1 MPVAACLIVKDGAA
15 SLARCLASVSGLV
28 DEIVV
33 YDTGSTDDSIAIAR
47 SGGALVVEGSW
58 GEDFAQARN
67 AALTGVST
75 DWVLSIDADEFVDA
89 ADPSRLRAFLD
100 DLDAAGAARAGGA
113 GGGTGPVGVLA
124 VQRRDLMATA
134 AASYQ
139 FVTPRLFRRVGATW
153 TGRVHEVV
161 EVCRPDG
168 RATRTGICPPDL
180 LSLVH
185 DGYADP
191 ATARAK
197 AQRNATIGL
206 AELAQLRAEPG
217 TPPHRLARC
226 LLDLGRSLVAAGD
239 ESSAVHAFDAVRLL
253 VPGSEQWARASDHLA
268 RVRLCGGE
276 FDAACA
282 LSDELRAWG
291 AQESYCDWL
300 LAQALAQTGEPARAA
315 QLLDNVGE
323 LTDPG
328 GRSYDPALV
337 TEFRDLA
344 RALAATVT
352 A

>member
-1 MPVAACLIVKDGAA
+1 MSLAASLIVKDGAV
-15 SLARCLASVSGLV
+15 SLARCLASVSSVV

-67 AALTGVST
+67 AALAGVST

-89 ADPSRLRAFLD
+89 ADPTRLRTFLD
-100 DLDAAGAARAGGA
+100 DLDGA
-113 GGGTGPVGVLA
+113 GKHGARGAVGTLA
-124 VQRRDLMATA
+124 VQRRDLMSTA
-134 AASYQ
+134 AGSYR
-139 FVTPRLFRRVGATW
+139 FLTPRLFRRVGAAW

-161 EVCRPDG
+161 EVRCPDG
-168 RATRTGICPPDL
+168 RPARTVGCPPGL

-206 AELAQLRAEPG
+206 AEVTQLRADPG
-217 TPPHRLARC
+217 TSPQRLARC

-239 ESSAVHAFDAVRLL
+239 PSSATHAFDAVRLL
-253 VPGSEQWARASDHLA
+253 VPGSEQWARATDHLA

-276 FDAACA
+276 FAEACA

-291 AQESYCDWL
+291 ARESYCDWL

-315 QLLDNVGE
+315 ELLDGITE

-328 GRSYDPALV
+328 GRSYDLDLV

-344 RALAATVT
+344 LALAATV
-352 A
+352 AASA